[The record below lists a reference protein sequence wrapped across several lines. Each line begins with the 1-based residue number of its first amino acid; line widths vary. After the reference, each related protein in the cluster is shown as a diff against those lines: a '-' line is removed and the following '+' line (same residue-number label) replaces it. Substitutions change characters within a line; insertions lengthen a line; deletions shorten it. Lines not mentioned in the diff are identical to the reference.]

1 MIDTAI
7 LIQTYNPWFVGL
19 SVVVAIIAS
28 AASLDVADRIG
39 RSTGWLRSV
48 WTAASGV
55 AMGGGIWAMH
65 FIAMLALSLPVPI
78 AYSVPLTLASLA
90 LSIIVTAAAFAIV
103 CRGTYSAWRLAL
115 GGLIMGLGVA
125 GMHYTGMAALR
136 LPAMISYDAVLLLT
150 SIAIAVAAATA
161 ALWIAVRVTGLL
173 WRLAAAVVMG
183 LAVASMHYTGMAA
196 TCFTGRAATIPL
208 EQGFDRGSLA
218 LAVAAGA
225 LVILSLELVSA
236 AVDRRFALLRQ
247 QESEESQLARSQAEI
262 ALAEL
267 RATQQS
273 LIQAEKMASLSRL
286 TAGVA
291 HEINTPI
298 GTALTATTTLQ
309 RRTDEFVQSVH
320 GGSIT
325 KGAALK
331 YAEIAQES
339 SALIVSNIR
348 RAAGLI
354 QSFKQV
360 AVDQTN
366 GERRTFELAGYIEE
380 IVHSLTPRLKQT
392 PHKVEIDCPSGII
405 ITSYPGALAQ
415 VITNLIVNSLIHA
428 FPDGRTGT
436 IKVAANTGEE
446 DVLELIYSDDGVG
459 IPDGDRARVFDPFFP
474 TRRAEGGTGLGLHI
488 VYNIV
493 TTTLK
498 GTITLQTGSNGT
510 HFTIVFP
517 VHAEHPMELV
527 PTI

>member
-1 MIDTAI
+1 
-7 LIQTYNPWFVGL
+7 
-19 SVVVAIIAS
+19 
-28 AASLDVADRIG
+28 
-39 RSTGWLRSV
+39 
-48 WTAASGV
+48 
-55 AMGGGIWAMH
+55 
-65 FIAMLALSLPVPI
+65 
-78 AYSVPLTLASLA
+78 
-90 LSIIVTAAAFAIV
+90 
-103 CRGTYSAWRLAL
+103 
-115 GGLIMGLGVA
+115 
-125 GMHYTGMAALR
+125 
-136 LPAMISYDAVLLLT
+136 
-150 SIAIAVAAATA
+150 
-161 ALWIAVRVTGLL
+161 
-173 WRLAAAVVMG
+173 
-183 LAVASMHYTGMAA
+183 
-196 TCFTGRAATIPL
+196 
-208 EQGFDRGSLA
+208 
-218 LAVAAGA
+218 
-225 LVILSLELVSA
+225 
-236 AVDRRFALLRQ
+236 
-247 QESEESQLARSQAEI
+247 
-262 ALAEL
+262 L

-459 IPDGDRARVFDPFFP
+459 IPDGDRARVFDPFFT